1 MRKYSGAL
9 IVLESIRMRTIGRVL
24 AAVLIVAWAAGA
36 AAQNYPSRNV
46 RIICG
51 FAAGGGSDI
60 IARVVAQKLTE
71 AWGQNVIVDNRVG
84 AAGIIGADLVAKA
97 PPDGYTMLVS
107 SQTSTA
113 VAASLYAKLPYD
125 VLKDFTVVTVI
136 GSAPAIVMVH
146 PSLPVKTFREFVA
159 FAKAN
164 QKTLSY
170 GSSGVGSTANL
181 AGELMNQSLGIS
193 IVQVPYKGES
203 AAIIDVIS
211 GQLPFTYTTLPTA
224 LPLIRSGKVRGLA
237 ITSAERSSLAP
248 EFPTV
253 AESGVPGYEMTAW
266 NALYAPA
273 ALPRDLVVRINA
285 DVVKLLALPDVKERF
300 AQLGIERVGNSP
312 DAANA
317 YLKSETARWAKVIKT
332 ANLRAE

>member
-1 MRKYSGAL
+1 
-9 IVLESIRMRTIGRVL
+9 MRTFGRAL
-24 AAVLIVAWAAGA
+24 AAAAIVAWAAGA

>member
-1 MRKYSGAL
+1 
-9 IVLESIRMRTIGRVL
+9 
-24 AAVLIVAWAAGA
+24 
-36 AAQNYPSRNV
+36 
-46 RIICG
+46 
-51 FAAGGGSDI
+51 
-60 IARVVAQKLTE
+60 
-71 AWGQNVIVDNRVG
+71 
-84 AAGIIGADLVAKA
+84 
-97 PPDGYTMLVS
+97 MLFRS
-107 SQTSTA
+107 
-113 VAASLYAKLPYD
+113 
-125 VLKDFTVVTVI
+125 
-136 GSAPAIVMVH
+136 H
-146 PSLPVKTFREFVA
+146 PSLPVKTFREFIA

-170 GSSGVGSTANL
+170 GSSGIGSTANL

-193 IVQVPYKGES
+193 VVQVPYKGES